1 MQMEG
6 GDRKKHR
13 KPQIPPLQCVLTA
26 SAIMPQHSN
35 AHRLGSHLADAKTC
49 KNAKCGPYHGRV
61 KRGAIKVTQVH
72 LNKKTST
79 LSLIPQGGLCAA
91 RELCKC
97 HSKAGSGAAHTSTH
111 QRTPAHVSP
120 LPPHVSPLS
129 TYVIIRPP
137 CSVLP
142 ACRQNAQRYGH
153 RTGLGRLGAWR
164 LGA

>member
-1 MQMEG
+1 
-6 GDRKKHR
+6 
-13 KPQIPPLQCVLTA
+13 
-26 SAIMPQHSN
+26 
-35 AHRLGSHLADAKTC
+35 
-49 KNAKCGPYHGRV
+49 
-61 KRGAIKVTQVH
+61 VTQVH

-129 TYVIIRPP
+129 TYVIT
-137 CSVLP
+137 VLP
-142 ACRQNAQRYGH
+142 APSSLLADKTLSDMDTERA
-153 RTGLGRLGAWR
+153 LGGWVPGDWAPRCGKAVPGKGPNKATR
-164 LGA
+164 KK